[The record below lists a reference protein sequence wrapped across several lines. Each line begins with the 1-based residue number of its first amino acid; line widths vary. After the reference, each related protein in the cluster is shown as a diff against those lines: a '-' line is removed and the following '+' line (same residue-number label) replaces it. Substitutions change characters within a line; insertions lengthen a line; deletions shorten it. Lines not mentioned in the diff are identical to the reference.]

1 MMYLVDCLCI
11 LSNVTISFISIGRQN
26 LAISQKKLPAMYT
39 VLTKFIKDDMSLN
52 VPPLLLNDT
61 VTVNVYK
68 LFIKV
73 LPVTIIS

>member
-1 MMYLVDCLCI
+1 MYLVDCLCI